1 MIVSFRHKAVEE
13 IFRTGKSRKINS
25 EHWAKIKQMLDFL
38 NIMPSEYVI
47 TEMVQWAPHRLHGKN
62 NSGQDI
68 NQHWAL
74 KVSANYRLTYFFTED
89 GNVVLVDYIDYH

>member
-62 NSGQDI
+62 N
-68 NQHWAL
+68 
-74 KVSANYRLTYFFTED
+74 YFFTED